1 MKTLLWVLLLGL
13 SSCATLKTRCEKTD
27 WNQFGE
33 NKGAAGSDWHS
44 DPFPNQCAEKG
55 VQPDLGA
62 IEAGFRSG
70 LAKFCVEDGFR
81 ISAMNGEISSP
92 AQCPADLQKKLN
104 AATAAGLKSHCT
116 KQGAFNRG
124 KSGKENFHVCP
135 QKLQAQYDRY
145 FSQGRASFFK
155 VEIAKRHTRVYE
167 ISSREVILLKE
178 QEDLIKKNGNPPQGF
193 WAKQSFEGNAEELKK
208 LAAEK
213 EKIEK
218 ELPELQAKESV
229 ADADGATVESGSLE

>member
-1 MKTLLWVLLLGL
+1 MRTLLLILVLGV

-44 DPFPNQCAEKG
+44 DPFPNQCTETG
-55 VQPDLGA
+55 VRPDLAA
-62 IEAGFRSG
+62 IEAGFRAG

-81 ISAMNGEISSP
+81 ISALNGEVPSP
-92 AQCPADLQKKLN
+92 ALCPVDLQKKLK
-104 AATAAGLKSHCT
+104 AAIEAGLKSHCT

-124 KSGKENFHVCP
+124 KSGKENLHVCP

-145 FSQGRASFFK
+145 FSQGKASFYK

-167 ISSREVILLKE
+167 ISSREAILLKE
-178 QEDLIKKNGNPPQGF
+178 QEELIKKNGNPPKEF
-193 WAKQSFEGNAEELKK
+193 WAKQSFENNAEELKK
-208 LAAEK
+208 LMAEK

-229 ADADGATVESGSLE
+229 ADADGVTVESGSLE